1 MRKLTLIISIALS
14 IVVAA
19 VATAQV
25 RGHGRL
31 QGVVT
36 DKASGKPVVGAKVTV
51 SAANENTQP
60 IITKT
65 DSRGHWS
72 ALGLV
77 GGTWN
82 IDIVAD
88 GYETTRGS
96 ASVSEMSMSPLIK
109 TAMAPAE
116 QQQEQ
121 AEIAA
126 PTVSPVIPAE
136 AVAAINAG
144 QDLLKVKV
152 GDTVT
157 AADSTTHAATAD
169 EVKANAAQ
177 AVTQFEKA
185 MSLLPTDKEEAVKVR
200 TQLMNVMARAYYS
213 AGNMP
218 KAIAMLE
225 QLNAADPAG
234 TDPNTG
240 ARKVLL
246 VNLYLENGELEKGR
260 TLLSQV
266 PAGTVTDPT
275 VYMNIGIL
283 FLNQQKPGDALKY
296 FTDAV
301 NLDAKN
307 AAGYYYRGLAEVQMK
322 KVAEARADF
331 QQVITLSPDSSEARD
346 SKQML
351 DALGHS

>member
-31 QGVVT
+31 QGIVT
-36 DKASGKPVVGAKVTV
+36 DKDSGKPVVGAKVTV
-51 SAANENTQP
+51 SAADQNTQP

-72 ALGLV
+72 ALGLT

-109 TAMAPAE
+109 TGMAPAV
-116 QQQEQ
+116 QQEQQ

-126 PTVSPVIPAE
+126 PTITPVIPAE
-136 AVAAINAG
+136 AVTAINTG
-144 QDLLKVKV
+144 QDLLKVRV

-157 AADSTTHAATAD
+157 AADNSTHAATAD
-169 EVKANAAQ
+169 EVKANATQ
-177 AVTQFEKA
+177 AVAQFQKA
-185 MSLLPTDKEEAVKVR
+185 MSLLPADKEEAQKVR
-200 TQLMNVMARAYYS
+200 VQLMNVMARAYYS
-213 AGNMP
+213 AGDLP
-218 KAIAMLE
+218 QAISMLE
-225 QLNAADPAG
+225 QLNAADTAG
-234 TDPNTG
+234 TDPNTA
-240 ARKVLL
+240 ARKLLL
-246 VNLYLENGELEKGR
+246 VNLYLENQQLEKGR
-260 TLLSQV
+260 TLLEQI
-266 PAGTVTDPT
+266 PPGTVTDPT

-283 FLNQQKPGDALKY
+283 FLNQQKPNDALKY

-301 NLDAKN
+301 TLDAKN
-307 AAGYYYRGLAEVQMK
+307 AAESEVGVRPVTIRQLRGTSK
-322 KVAEARADF
+322 RTRAGAS
-331 QQVITLSPDSSEARD
+331 VWPSR
-346 SKQML
+346 
-351 DALGHS
+351 